1 MIVTRYTGATDT
13 MGARIVATNGDR
25 SISIGYPHEASGE
38 RAHMIAAREMFV
50 EGLEYVAIETPDR
63 RGYSFVPVRV
73 IENSERY
80 TK

>member
-1 MIVTRYTGATDT
+1 MIVTRYTPATNT

-38 RAHMIAAREMFV
+38 RAHMIAAREMFDDGV
-50 EGLEYVAIETPDR
+50 EYVAIDRPDG
-63 RGYSFVPVRV
+63 RGYTFVPVRM

-80 TK
+80 AK

>member
-38 RAHMIAAREMFV
+38 RAHAVAAREMFEYGV
-50 EGLEYVAIETPDR
+50 EYVAIDRPDG
-63 RGYSFVPVRV
+63 RGYTFVPVRV

-80 TK
+80 SK